1 MSQLMYVV
9 KQIVMC
15 VFINNIVEL
24 VVSSESYKKYI
35 KLFMGLLLIIIIL
48 SIDIKL
54 W

>member
-1 MSQLMYVV
+1 MNLLMNVV

-24 VVSSESYKKYI
+24 LVSSEVYIKYI
-35 KLFMGLLLIIIIL
+35 KLFMGLLLIIRIL

-54 W
+54 

>member
-1 MSQLMYVV
+1 MNLLMNVV

-24 VVSSESYKKYI
+24 LVSSEVYIQYI
-35 KLFMGLLLIIIIL
+35 KLFMGLLLIIMIL

-54 W
+54 